1 MHIPLPSETPTERV
15 TYHDLITAAR
25 ERGDFRRYL
34 EAYRAESERLSRLK
48 GVSLALTLRE
58 IAGY

>member
-1 MHIPLPSETPTERV
+1 MHTLLPSETPTERI
-15 TYHDLITAAR
+15 TYHDLIANARVRAA
-25 ERGDFRRYL
+25 ERRYF